1 MEKEADFG
9 RNRRICYLIGI
20 VMGNLF
26 NYYFRC
32 LFYSRMSFYS
42 SDCPFIRFTRPWM
55 GTLVMTIGIAA
66 CTLIYYVFPL
76 IDPTS
81 NPKFSDIPINIYLH
95 IALLALLDIL
105 ISVINSFAIA
115 ENSGSISVAFRC
127 FDLLFIIIIENV
139 FVEPIH
145 YAYQWV
151 SLGIVLIGNILVTIG
166 VTVGIEG
173 KSKLLTSILLLFAQ
187 LFMSIRSV
195 LTQRILH
202 NNDVS
207 PWLLT
212 GINGIYGFFLVLFG
226 FYPIANFLPASS
238 FKSLHENFCSSVLLT
253 VHSTSLI
260 ILFLIYIPIS
270 FTYNVCITGTL
281 MTTNAVGYT
290 IFEMISGAA
299 GWIID
304 LIIYHAF
311 HGKFIL
317 KADEKFGTKWDRY
330 SFFRLF
336 GSLIFLMGG
345 AMYLKVYR
353 FSCFKYP
360 TASVT
365 KIEMSTDS
373 SFELNFKI
381 PLNV

>member
-1 MEKEADFG
+1 
-9 RNRRICYLIGI
+9 
-20 VMGNLF
+20 
-26 NYYFRC
+26 
-32 LFYSRMSFYS
+32 MSFYS

-66 CTLIYYVFPL
+66 CTLIYYVFTL

-166 VTVGIEG
+166 VAVGIEG
-173 KSKLLTSILLLFAQ
+173 KPKLLTSILLLFAQ

-226 FYPIANFLPASS
+226 FYPIANFLPAYS